1 MDKDY
6 TWYIAMLKYCKDYY
20 ERFGEVPR
28 SFPYK
33 RKVYRKA
40 EFINYIPSDFPDHEE
55 RWNGQGSLSREVE

>member
-6 TWYIAMLKYCKDYY
+6 TWYVALLKYCKDYY

-40 EFINYIPSDFPDHEE
+40 EFINYIPFDVIVVVVLPFVISV
-55 RWNGQGSLSREVE
+55 L

>member
-6 TWYIAMLKYCKDYY
+6 TWYVALLKYCKDYY

-40 EFINYIPSDFPDHEE
+40 EFINYIPSE
-55 RWNGQGSLSREVE
+55 SREVEWNV